1 MTNMTTHI
9 PQNHPVAQLLRGSA
23 NAGRALTGADLASLD
38 EASEHAAGGGSFAG
52 MKPRITAAS
61 QRIAALHAEG
71 RYQEAR
77 EHADETASELAGTMT
92 EQQRTITTASIAKA
106 ESNARDLEDIDA
118 MVRRDLAGN

>member
-1 MTNMTTHI
+1 MNQHI

-38 EASEHAAGGGSFAG
+38 AASQHSAGGSFAG

-77 EHADETASELAGTMT
+77 EHADETAAELAGTMT
-92 EQQRTITTASIAKA
+92 EQQRTITSSSIAKA